1 MGNNISALL
10 PALADATPLETAM
23 ACVIAAALIYVI
35 MSLTR
40 WALDVR
46 MARNSCLTRFSACS
60 TAEFEIWELV
70 RLMPCCGRSA
80 PSLLHVLKQFS
91 FCPLPYRKNTY
102 DLDKLPGPW
111 KKAYPVVGNLLDCLT
126 PDFHRKLLEWSD
138 QYGGIYRMRFLW
150 HDAIVVTDPL
160 ALGTIMGRGEHAID
174 KAFATYAPINKMCDP
189 HGHANLL
196 TAPADDKWK
205 IIRKAVAVSFSAQ
218 NIKRKFPVILEK
230 VNEVVVRTAALGPQA
245 SIDVDQTALRV
256 TLDVIGLVS
265 IDVTSGSQPWQDT
278 PFLQNGA

>member
-1 MGNNISALL
+1 MSRYVKLQLHAQHLRAKASIASCTPDIGLQLALPLYYSTISDQILLSLL
-10 PALADATPLETAM
+10 PD
-23 ACVIAAALIYVI
+23 
-35 MSLTR
+35 
-40 WALDVR
+40 
-46 MARNSCLTRFSACS
+46 
-60 TAEFEIWELV
+60 
-70 RLMPCCGRSA
+70 
-80 PSLLHVLKQFS
+80 
-91 FCPLPYRKNTY
+91 RKNTY

-111 KKAYPVVGNLLDCLT
+111 KRAYPVVGNLLDCLT
-126 PDFHRKLLEWSD
+126 PDFHRKLLDWSD

-205 IIRKAVAVSFSAQ
+205 AIRKAVAVSFSAQ
-218 NIKRKFPVILEK
+218 NIKKKFPVILEK
-230 VNEVVVRTAALGPQA
+230 VNEVVVRSARLGPQA

-256 TLDVIGLVS
+256 TLDIIGLVS
-265 IDVTSGSQPWQDT
+265 NNSYTSMAAFSMAERALKQGSGLVAVGAVAGLVGDT
-278 PFLQNGA
+278 LAAA